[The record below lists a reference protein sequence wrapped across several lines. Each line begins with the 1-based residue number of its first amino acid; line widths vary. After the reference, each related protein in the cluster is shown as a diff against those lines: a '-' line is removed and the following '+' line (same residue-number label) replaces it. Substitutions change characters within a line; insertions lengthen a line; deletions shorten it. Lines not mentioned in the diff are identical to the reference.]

1 MSTTIVFVFHM
12 FVGNHKKMLLATGYK
27 AENIKDYRYF
37 DEATKGLDFQGM
49 WEDLEV
55 KMQHNNFCAIETK
68 VIDRAFFFYLKR
80 EEVGVLDG
88 KMLWEK

>member
-37 DEATKGLDFQGM
+37 DKATKGLDFQGM

-55 KMQHNNFCAIETK
+55 KMQHNNFCAI
-68 VIDRAFFFYLKR
+68 DRAFFFYLKR

>member
-37 DEATKGLDFQGM
+37 DKATKGLDFQGM

-55 KMQHNNFCAIETK
+55 KMQHNNFCSIET
-68 VIDRAFFFYLKR
+68 IDRAFFFYLKR